1 MVLKC
6 NNSNIIFRQMCI
18 WTKLNEQ
25 NLRVYDY
32 SFTLNI
38 TLPCKTGRKTCWL
51 FVSLP
56 RRFLRY
62 YLLLNFICLEYDDTV
77 NLYSVWYLK
86 KIERWEGGGRG
97 RGKRLQGGKFTG
109 EIFQWEFTSGEWARS
124 NSPREIHQGELTI
137 IF

>member
-25 NLRVYDY
+25 NLRVYGY

-38 TLPCKTGRKTCWL
+38 TLPCKTGRKTCRL

-86 KIERWEGGGRG
+86 KNWKVRGAGGWGRGDGGGG
-97 RGKRLQGGKFTG
+97 CEGEENSRGKICWGDFPVG
-109 EIFQWEFTSGEWARS
+109 
-124 NSPREIHQGELTI
+124 IHQRRMGQE
-137 IF
+137 